1 MGKSEPM
8 KGAYLEKVF
17 STQRLKVKCVV
28 GRFCFLLL
36 IIWPS
41 PRCGGRNRCSDSR
54 ETMIPFIV
62 FDCPV
67 TTHHDCEAV
76 CGAHKHTG
84 RDQETLRE
92 VQRNPSPKLPLSQT
106 RSHFHILDAW
116 RRVST
121 QLLMLTKGWPVVLGP
136 TQGLR
141 SLTAQS
147 EARHCR
153 TTWKEEVLRIEEE
166 KTLREPELPLLDHR
180 LFLIGGVSITGVGIL
195 GRL

>member
-1 MGKSEPM
+1 MTTEMGKSEPM

-28 GRFCFLLL
+28 GRSCFLLL

-67 TTHHDCEAV
+67 ITHRDCEAV

-92 VQRNPSPKLPLSQT
+92 VQRNPSPKLPLSPT

-141 SLTAQS
+141 RLTAQS

-153 TTWKEEVLRIEEE
+153 TTWKKSKRERGIYIYTWQAENVMSSFSVL
-166 KTLREPELPLLDHR
+166 LCSP
-180 LFLIGGVSITGVGIL
+180 G
-195 GRL
+195 